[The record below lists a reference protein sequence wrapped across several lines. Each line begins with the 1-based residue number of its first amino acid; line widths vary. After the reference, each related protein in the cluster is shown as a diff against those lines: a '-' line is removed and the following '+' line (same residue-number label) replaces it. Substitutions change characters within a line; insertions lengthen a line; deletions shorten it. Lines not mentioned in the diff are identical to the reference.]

1 MQPPCGQL
9 PVLEKE
15 QKMSKISGSTK
26 EQGKE
31 LSRIAKELM
40 PLDESGEAEK
50 AYKKL
55 AQAGVLTTEEA
66 FEKLL
71 DEIRMILHP
80 IVLSINDLQLKSEEL
95 SLEQTKMKE
104 LSAYQ
109 GGRINSIEAS
119 QERERNAGRTLSIA
133 YIVAFLIS
141 VLAGLWAY
149 SSRATPELPIQVGE
163 EHVVI
168 TGFQIWPQ
176 AYGVFIGAIVF
187 IVLVML
193 IYFIFAFS
201 MRSNKV
207 SVGNF
212 QQTSETQILPAATG
226 KPPVRQSIMTQRGD
240 QK

>member
-1 MQPPCGQL
+1 
-9 PVLEKE
+9 
-15 QKMSKISGSTK
+15 MSKISSSTK

-31 LSRIAKELM
+31 LSRIAKELI

-55 AQAGVLTTEEA
+55 AQAGGLTTEEA

-95 SLEQTKMKE
+95 SLEQTRMKKFF
-104 LSAYQ
+104 AYQ
-109 GGRINSIEAS
+109 GGRIDSIEAS
-119 QERERNAGRTLSIA
+119 QERERSGGRTLSIA

-141 VLAGLWAY
+141 TLAGLWAY
-149 SSRATPELPIQVGE
+149 SSRATPELPIKVGE

-193 IYFIFAFS
+193 LYFIFAFS

-207 SVGNF
+207 SAGNF
-212 QQTSETQILPAATG
+212 QQTSETQILPAIG
-226 KPPVRQSIMTQRGD
+226 EPPVRQSIMTQRGD

>member
-1 MQPPCGQL
+1 
-9 PVLEKE
+9 
-15 QKMSKISGSTK
+15 MSEEISGSTK

-31 LSRIAKELM
+31 LSRIAKELI

-55 AQAGVLTTEEA
+55 TQEAGVLTTEEA

>member
-1 MQPPCGQL
+1 
-9 PVLEKE
+9 
-15 QKMSKISGSTK
+15 MSKISSSTK

-55 AQAGVLTTEEA
+55 AQAGGLTTEEA

-95 SLEQTKMKE
+95 SLEQTRMKE

-141 VLAGLWAY
+141 GLAGLWAY

-212 QQTSETQILPAATG
+212 QQTSETQILPAIG

>member
-1 MQPPCGQL
+1 
-9 PVLEKE
+9 
-15 QKMSKISGSTK
+15 MSKISSSTK

-201 MRSNKV
+201 MGSNKV
-207 SVGNF
+207 AVGNF
-212 QQTSETQILPAATG
+212 QQTSETQILPAIG
-226 KPPVRQSIMTQRGD
+226 KPPVRQSIMQRGD

>member
-1 MQPPCGQL
+1 
-9 PVLEKE
+9 
-15 QKMSKISGSTK
+15 MSEEISGSTK

-31 LSRIAKELM
+31 LSRIAKGLI

-95 SLEQTKMKE
+95 SLEQTRMKKF
-104 LSAYQ
+104 SAYQ
-109 GGRINSIEAS
+109 GGRIDSIEAS
-119 QERERNAGRTLSIA
+119 QERERNTGRTLSIA

-193 IYFIFAFS
+193 LYFIFAFS

-207 SVGNF
+207 SAGNF
-212 QQTSETQILPAATG
+212 QQTSETQILPVIG
-226 KPPVRQSIMTQRGD
+226 EPPVRQSIMTQRGD

>member
-1 MQPPCGQL
+1 
-9 PVLEKE
+9 
-15 QKMSKISGSTK
+15 MSKISGSTK

-201 MRSNKV
+201 MGSNKV
-207 SVGNF
+207 AVGNF
-212 QQTSETQILPAATG
+212 QQTSETQILPAIG
-226 KPPVRQSIMTQRGD
+226 KPPVRQSIMQRGD

>member
-1 MQPPCGQL
+1 
-9 PVLEKE
+9 
-15 QKMSKISGSTK
+15 MSKISGSTK

-95 SLEQTKMKE
+95 SLEQTRMKKF
-104 LSAYQ
+104 SAYQ
-109 GGRINSIEAS
+109 GGRIDSIEAS
-119 QERERNAGRTLSIA
+119 QERERNTGRTLSIA

-207 SVGNF
+207 PVGNF

-226 KPPVRQSIMTQRGD
+226 KPPVRQSIMTKGVIKNETS
-240 QK
+240 QKE

>member
-1 MQPPCGQL
+1 
-9 PVLEKE
+9 
-15 QKMSKISGSTK
+15 MSEEISGSTK

-31 LSRIAKELM
+31 LSRIAKELI
-40 PLDESGEAEK
+40 PFDESGEAEK

-141 VLAGLWAY
+141 GLAGLWAY

-193 IYFIFAFS
+193 IYVFFAFS

-207 SVGNF
+207 PAGNF
-212 QQTSETQILPAATG
+212 QQTSETQILPATG

>member
-1 MQPPCGQL
+1 
-9 PVLEKE
+9 
-15 QKMSKISGSTK
+15 MSKISSSTK

-55 AQAGVLTTEEA
+55 AQAGGLTTEEA

-80 IVLSINDLQLKSEEL
+80 IVLSVNDLQLKSEEL
-95 SLEQTKMKE
+95 SLEQTKIKE

-207 SVGNF
+207 AAGNF
-212 QQTSETQILPAATG
+212 QQTSETQILPAIG

>member
-1 MQPPCGQL
+1 
-9 PVLEKE
+9 
-15 QKMSKISGSTK
+15 MSEEISGSTK

-31 LSRIAKELM
+31 LSRIAKGLI

-55 AQAGVLTTEEA
+55 AQAAGVLTTEEA

-95 SLEQTKMKE
+95 SMEQTKMKE

-193 IYFIFAFS
+193 LYFIFAFS

-207 SVGNF
+207 SAGNF
-212 QQTSETQILPAATG
+212 QQTSETQILPVIG
-226 KPPVRQSIMTQRGD
+226 EPPVRQSIMTQRGD